1 MAVWDVEEDTG
12 RLQTRVNGAW
22 TVRLV
27 TDEETSP
34 LELDD
39 VTFLDSMET
48 RISQHLILHLTTPT
62 TNTAPTT
69 NHRERIL
76 LNAKIW
82 TNFVRK
88 IQKKRFSSTL
98 EW

>member
-1 MAVWDVEEDTG
+1 MAVRDVEENTG
-12 RLQTRVNGAW
+12 RLQTRVNGTW

-27 TDEETSP
+27 TDEEAPP

-62 TNTAPTT
+62 TKTTPTI
-69 NHRERIL
+69 NHGERIL
-76 LNAKIW
+76 LNAKIL

-88 IQKKRFSSTL
+88 AEKRFL
-98 EW
+98 PW